1 MCKENACKLT
11 KQSKVSEVVDFIK
24 QECTFFNESEETKKA
39 SLIAI
44 DKYSEAPDILLNFLD
59 RICECYS
66 LFVKQRIIEQKE
78 AVKNLNS
85 IIKKSGMLYEAI
97 AYYWMSKT
105 TLISQFTAVYQTSEN
120 VSSKNVDLDG
130 CIDNKLAFDIK
141 TFQFYGEMI
150 DNKLNELRE
159 KYQGYV
165 FLLTG
170 DTAIDRKQFWDG
182 SAERTIQDNIN
193 NGKEH
198 FIVELPNGGCI
209 SVEKRKS
216 ICMSTSFLN
225 SIKWCE
231 NMSKF
236 PLARSNQFTTK
247 MPFMQIEVFDKDKLP
262 TIENSIYLTL
272 RILARRIFFE
282 SEKNENKIKEFCKK
296 IDNEDLTVSQALKC
310 LSAICFMD
318 INTGDSWFFSNPF
331 ATNIFPYNIYE
342 HYKCDHPSSYFDN
355 FCYDNY

>member
-1 MCKENACKLT
+1 
-11 KQSKVSEVVDFIK
+11 
-24 QECTFFNESEETKKA
+24 
-39 SLIAI
+39 
-44 DKYSEAPDILLNFLD
+44 
-59 RICECYS
+59 
-66 LFVKQRIIEQKE
+66 
-78 AVKNLNS
+78 
-85 IIKKSGMLYEAI
+85 
-97 AYYWMSKT
+97 
-105 TLISQFTAVYQTSEN
+105 
-120 VSSKNVDLDG
+120 
-130 CIDNKLAFDIK
+130 
-141 TFQFYGEMI
+141 
-150 DNKLNELRE
+150 
-159 KYQGYV
+159 
-165 FLLTG
+165 
-170 DTAIDRKQFWDG
+170 
-182 SAERTIQDNIN
+182 
-193 NGKEH
+193 
-198 FIVELPNGGCI
+198 
-209 SVEKRKS
+209 
-216 ICMSTSFLN
+216 
-225 SIKWCE
+225 
-231 NMSKF
+231 MSKF